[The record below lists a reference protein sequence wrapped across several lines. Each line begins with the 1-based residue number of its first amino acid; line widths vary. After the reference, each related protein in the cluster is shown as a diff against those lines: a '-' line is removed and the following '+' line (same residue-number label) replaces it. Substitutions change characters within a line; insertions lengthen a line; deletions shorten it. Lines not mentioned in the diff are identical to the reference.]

1 MSDSAGGGR
10 HGRRSFKRDLPAPP
24 ERSQDN
30 YASALAD
37 VFRAL
42 DEAYMVAPDD
52 SARNF
57 VEKLRND
64 VKPNMLDAIPEA
76 DQDE

>member
-1 MSDSAGGGR
+1 MNDRGR
-10 HGRRSFKRDLPAPP
+10 HGGRFKRDLPAPP
-24 ERSQDN
+24 ERSWDN

-42 DEAYMVAPDD
+42 DEAYMVAPDND
-52 SARNF
+52 GRDF
-57 VEKLRND
+57 VERMRSD
-64 VKPNMLDAIPEA
+64 VKPAMLDAIPEA